1 MRLLTLKERITVF
14 KTVFLALSEVIH
26 LLLITKL
33 HYHAIDFW
41 YKIQR
46 KFIWQRKKS
55 KIKHSNLCNGYDKG
69 GGGINMLT

>member
-14 KTVFLALSEVIH
+14 KTLALSEVIH

-33 HYHAIDFW
+33 HYHAIDFL
-41 YKIQR
+41 YEIQK
-46 KFIWQRKKS
+46 KFFWQRKKA

-69 GGGINMLT
+69 GINMLT